1 MVPRFYKEYVTN
13 TVGDGKSYKARY
25 GVFYSEDPLIIAAAP
40 VSITAFESVDAV
52 AVDSCAFS
60 DCVELTSVN
69 LPSLRY
75 IGEYAFYW
83 CKELKEFSD
92 MSQVLIMQ
100 GGAFCDT
107 KLEHVDLS
115 SLMNIPY
122 GAFSDCLCLKS
133 VKLCK
138 NLRSIGEGA
147 FGGCQK
153 LEAITLPKSLNY
165 IGSEAFFGTA
175 LREVSIP
182 KGVKELKDG
191 VFACCE
197 QLSSI
202 IIPDGSIE
210 RIESCALVGC
220 KSLRRIYLPRS
231 VKEIHAE
238 AFIATPI
245 ETVIC
250 RKNSFAERWAR
261 EHGYTVEYRV

>member
-13 TVGDGKSYKARY
+13 TVGDGKSYKARD

-40 VSITAFESVDAV
+40 VSITAFESVDALG
-52 AVDSCAFS
+52 VDDCAFS
-60 DCVELTSVN
+60 DCRDLVTVN
-69 LPSLRY
+69 LPNARY
-75 IGEYAFYW
+75 IGNYAFYD
-83 CKELKEFSD
+83 CKKLRNFSD
-92 MSQVLIMQ
+92 MSKIAVMR
-100 GGAFCDT
+100 GGAFCGVM
-107 KLEHVDLS
+107 LENVDLS
-115 SLMNIPY
+115 SLLNIPF
-122 GAFSDCLCLKS
+122 GCFDSCRELKT

-165 IGSEAFFGTA
+165 IGYEAFFGTA

-210 RIESCALVGC
+210 RIESCALVDC
-220 KSLRRIYLPRS
+220 KSLKTIYLPRS